1 MEQVVIALIVVA
13 LIGCLIFSR
22 WSPPLL
28 FSAAMAACVMVGS
41 IDLSSVMEK
50 ATNEGLVTLLLLLMV
65 SLGLE
70 RLPWLLSLSQYVVR
84 RSLPKTLLGLSGMT
98 MLFSAFVNNT
108 AVVATLAGTLRKNPH
123 HAASQIL
130 LPISY
135 AAILGGTL
143 TLIGTSTNLIV
154 SSFLEDLTGSGIA
167 FLPFYPWHCPR
178 RWRD

>member
-1 MEQVVIALIVVA
+1 MEQMVIALIVVA

-108 AVVATLAGTLRKNPH
+108 AVVATLAGTLRKNPY
-123 HAASQIL
+123 HAASL
-130 LPISY
+130 RH
-135 AAILGGTL
+135 GKG
-143 TLIGTSTNLIV
+143 
-154 SSFLEDLTGSGIA
+154 SFLTYRRALQ
-167 FLPFYPWHCPR
+167 PR
-178 RWRD
+178 RCYSRKRKTTWSYQTDPRGF

>member
-13 LIGCLIFSR
+13 LIGSLIFSR

-28 FSAAMAACVMVGS
+28 FSAAMAACVMAGS
-41 IDLSSVMEK
+41 IDLSGVMAK

-70 RLPWLLSLSQYVVR
+70 RLPWLLSLSHYAVR

-108 AVVATLAGTLRKNPH
+108 AVVATLAGTLRKNPY

-130 LPISY
+130 LPIS
-135 AAILGGTL
+135 
-143 TLIGTSTNLIV
+143 
-154 SSFLEDLTGSGIA
+154 
-167 FLPFYPWHCPR
+167 
-178 RWRD
+178 